1 MALVI
6 PALALLAGATAPA
19 ATDRFDALAGDWL
32 CKGHFIKSGGP
43 LNARLVIARDIGT
56 GALVV
61 HHDDL
66 PPTTYKSLE
75 TWTMLA
81 DGSFRAAVASAG
93 NMRWYVSPGWQGAT
107 LTWSRPEGA
116 APVEQFAYT
125 LTGPGRLRVDW
136 SIARDGGAMTLGDT
150 IGCVRQPG

>member
-1 MALVI
+1 MIA
-6 PALALLAGATAPA
+6 ALALLAASAQPVAVSA
-19 ATDRFDALAGDWL
+19 ADRFDALVGGWT
-32 CKGHFIKSGGP
+32 CRGHFIKSGSP
-43 LNARLVIARDIGT
+43 LASRLVITRDAGT
-56 GALVV
+56 MALVI

-93 NMRWYVSPGWQGAT
+93 NMRWYSATGWQSDT
-107 LTWSRPEGA
+107 LAWTRSEGA

-125 LTGPGRLRVDW
+125 LTGPGKMRVDW
-136 SIARDGGAMTLGDT
+136 SIARGGGPLALGDT
-150 IGCVRQPG
+150 LDCVRDAS